1 MIPAA
6 APPPDEPKL
15 CGANRWVYDG
25 DTAASPFDM
34 PVRFV
39 IGVGTLTGAFWM
51 MTRPKDVPLVQAAE
65 AQKKV
70 IVRTASGAIPPGL
83 GGSESETMYQKR
95 MNLATN
101 DAKHQH

>member
-1 MIPAA
+1 MAPQHAA
-6 APPPDEPKL
+6 L
-15 CGANRWVYDG
+15 
-25 DTAASPFDM
+25 FDM